1 MHISITCINTYISI
15 KILKLCCGSSQQCG
29 EVSIERKKKKKTIT
43 LHVSKTCHETCIAGP
58 GFSKGG

>member
-1 MHISITCINTYISI
+1 MHFSITFIYTYICIRISNCVVVHHSNVE
-15 KILKLCCGSSQQCG
+15 KYPSKG
-29 EVSIERKKKKKTIT
+29 KKKKKTIT